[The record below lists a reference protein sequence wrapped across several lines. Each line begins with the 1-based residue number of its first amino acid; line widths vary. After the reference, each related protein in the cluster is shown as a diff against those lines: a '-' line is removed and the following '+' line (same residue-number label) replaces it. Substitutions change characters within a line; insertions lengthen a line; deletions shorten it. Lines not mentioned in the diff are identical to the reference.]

1 MLTFPLHSVVRSV
14 LAELDAGDWTF
25 EETDT
30 WCHVSPPAHRARI
43 QGWKLHVSATPLSV
57 PHVLHRAAEVLVA
70 AGCAFKFAGSVRL
83 VDEMTS
89 AGCDRAQCGK
99 IITAYPRDDDRFRS
113 LAEELDAATAGL
125 PGPAILSDRPYRKG
139 SLVHYRYGAFLGK
152 PVLTDDGSYEAR
164 IEAPDGTLVTDHRK
178 AWFAPPGWAVLPL
191 DGPPGRAAKPPAEPG
206 PVLLADRFE
215 VREAIRH
222 SARGGVYRALD
233 RKTGREVVV
242 KQARAHVG
250 GGLTGEDARALLR
263 REARNLSGL
272 AGVCPELVHEFDQDG
287 HAFLVEGLVDGE
299 PLARWVRT
307 RVVEAP
313 DDGGMAPAEA
323 VEVARDLARLL
334 AEVHRRGLV
343 HQDFT
348 PNNVMVTP
356 ERRLVLIDPEW
367 ATAPGTWTTRAM
379 TPGFASPEQGAGPRY
394 GPAFGPESDL
404 YSLGAVL
411 CYLATGVAPVF
422 AAGGRAEGPV
432 GERADEP
439 AGGRAGERAGGRA
452 GGPVGRAHGE
462 RIRRLLDA
470 VAGER
475 PAARLL
481 APAVLGLTREDPAR
495 RWTVGR
501 VLDFLDGP
509 REPGRSRT
517 PATAAVSATV
527 AAADVARPPG
537 RAEWLRLV
545 DDGLT
550 YVLRGMA
557 DPAGGAERL
566 WPAGP
571 FGDKADPC
579 AVQHGA
585 AGVLATL
592 VRADELLDRA
602 GLRDAIA
609 RVADWTDA
617 RSAEAPRALPGL
629 YFGRS
634 GTAWALYDAARHL
647 GDTGLADR
655 ATGLALSVPVS
666 WPNPDVCHG
675 VAGAG
680 LAHLRFWHR
689 TGRAEFLAR
698 AVECADRLVA
708 VAETTSRGVW
718 WPVPDDCDSALAGAR
733 HLGFAHGVAGVG
745 AFLLYAARETGD
757 RRYTDLATAAGRT
770 LVAEAERGPWGA
782 RWRSDAAQ
790 PPGTGLLYH
799 WCSGSSGV
807 GTFLLGLALATG
819 DDSFLGAARE
829 AAVAVHRVRWS
840 SPTAACH
847 GLAGDGEFLLDLAE
861 AVPDGPYRRWA
872 EDLAAVLYQRHTVR
886 DGLLLIPDE
895 TGSTVRAD
903 HQTGLGGPIHF
914 LLRLAH
920 GGPRPWMPLS

>member
-1 MLTFPLHSVVRSV
+1 MLTFPLHSLVRSV
-14 LAELDAGDWTF
+14 LVELGEGEWTV

-30 WCHVSPPAHRARI
+30 WCHVSPPTGRARI

-70 AGCAFKFAGSVRL
+70 AGCSFKFAGSLRL

-89 AGCDRAQCGK
+89 AGYDRAQCGK
-99 IITAYPRDDDRFRS
+99 IITAYPRDDDQFRS

-139 SLVHYRYGAFLGK
+139 SLVHYRYGAFRGK

-178 AWFAPPGWAVLPL
+178 AWFAPPEWAALPL
-191 DGPPGRAAKPPAEPG
+191 AGPPGRAAKPPAVPG
-206 PVLLADRFE
+206 PVLLDDRFE

-250 GGLTGEDARALLR
+250 GGLTGEDARVLLR
-263 REARNLSGL
+263 REARNLSELGSE
-272 AGVCPELVHEFDQDG
+272 CPELVHEFEQDG
-287 HAFLVEGLVDGE
+287 HAFLVEGLVAGE
-299 PLARWVRT
+299 PLAQWVRT
-307 RVVEAP
+307 REVEAP
-313 DDGGMAPAEA
+313 DDSGMVPAEA
-323 VEVARDLARLL
+323 VALAADLTRLL
-334 AEVHRRGLV
+334 VEVHGQGLV
-343 HQDFT
+343 YQDFT

-367 ATAPGTWTTRAM
+367 VTAPGTWITRAM
-379 TPGFASPEQGAGPRY
+379 TPGFASPEQFAGPRY

-404 YSLGAVL
+404 YSLGTVL
-411 CYLATGVAPVF
+411 CYVATGVAPVF
-422 AAGGRAEGPV
+422 AA
-432 GERADEP
+432 DEP
-439 AGGRAGERAGGRA
+439 DLRT
-452 GGPVGRAHGE
+452 HSE
-462 RIRRLLDA
+462 RIRSLLEA
-470 VAGER
+470 VTAER

-481 APAVLGLTREDPAR
+481 APAVVGLTREDPAR
-495 RWTVGR
+495 RWSVRR
-501 VLDFLDGP
+501 VQDFLDGLG
-509 REPGRSRT
+509 EPG
-517 PATAAVSATV
+517 TV
-527 AAADVARPPG
+527 RDTGTRPPG

-550 YVLRGMA
+550 YVLRTMA
-557 DPAGGAERL
+557 DPADGPKRL

-585 AGVLATL
+585 AGVLGTL
-592 VRADELLDRA
+592 VRADELLDR
-602 GLRDAIA
+602 GDLRDAIA
-609 RVADWTDA
+609 RVAEWIDA
-617 RSAEAPRALPGL
+617 RSIDVPRVLPGL

-634 GTAWALYDAARHL
+634 GVAWALYDAARHL
-647 GDTGLADR
+647 GDTGLGDTGLADR
-655 ATGLALSVPVS
+655 AAELALSVPVS

-680 LAHLRFWHR
+680 LAQLRFWYR
-689 TGRAEFLAR
+689 TGREEFLER

-708 VAETTSRGVW
+708 VAETTARGVV
-718 WPVPDDCDSALAGAR
+718 WPVPDGFDSALAGAR
-733 HLGFAHGVAGVG
+733 HLGFAHGVAGIG
-745 AFLLYAARETGD
+745 AFLLHAAHETGD
-757 RRYTDLATAAGRT
+757 QRYADLATAAGQT

-782 RWRSDAAQ
+782 RWRSDVAQ
-790 PPGTGLLYH
+790 EPGTGLLYH

-807 GTFLLGLALATG
+807 GTFLLSLASATG
-819 DDSFLGAARE
+819 DDACLELAKE
-829 AAVAVHRVRWS
+829 AAAAVHRVRWS
-840 SPTAACH
+840 APTAACH

-872 EDLAAVLYQRHTVR
+872 EDLAGVLYQRHTVR
-886 DGLLLIPDE
+886 DGLLVIPDE
-895 TGSTVRAD
+895 TGATLRAD
-903 HQTGLGGPIHF
+903 YQTGLGGPVQF

-920 GGPRPWMPLS
+920 GGPRPWMPRS